1 MYNKTPV
8 WGDMYIHTV
17 CLQALGMI
25 LMETSRSIG
34 RYNDLES
41 VCCGGRLLCA
51 IKTYRRTTDMAPLA
65 VETVLLGMILV
76 EISRSIGRY
85 NNFESGCWGDRTA
98 VRDENISMHDRHV
111 VACCGDSARHDTH
124 GNISEYW
131 PQ

>member
-1 MYNKTPV
+1 
-8 WGDMYIHTV
+8 MYIHTV

-41 VCCGGRLLCA
+41 VRCGGRLLCA
-51 IKTYRRTTDMAPLA
+51 METYRRTTDTVPLA

-76 EISRSIGRY
+76 EISRSIGR
-85 NNFESGCWGDRTA
+85 NNNLESASCGDRAA
-98 VRDENISMHDRHV
+98 VCDENISMHDRHG